1 LINVGYN
8 PDFRLWEISLEETL
22 VVGNISDE
30 PFAID
35 VASVSG
41 QVEDISDI
49 IALKD
54 FANTEFCP
62 RFIRDENDLTN
73 IGYGMSGKRVVI
85 VSATYADRTRNQLAM
100 RNLIIARSAVDN
112 GAKEVILVE
121 PDLFYSAQDRG
132 PRPNHGEVDYE
143 RSLRDYKKFDG
154 QPFTSQ
160 LYAEL
165 LKLAG
170 VKRVITVHN
179 HSSSV
184 GRIFTRM
191 FDGHYYNLVPDDLYA
206 RYIKTSGIVN
216 VDNNGKNLVLC
227 SPDFGAIGFTNRML
241 KSLQLQD
248 ASIVVM
254 DKSREGERK
263 VNIQISTKSPVQLA
277 DIEGK
282 DIIIFDDMVRTG
294 STILE
299 ASRVLRRGRPRKIIF
314 VVTHFYASA
323 EMREN
328 MNSRTIDEI
337 VTTNTMPTILN
348 RDMQGRL
355 RKKMVVLKI
364 EKWIA
369 KFLREYVLHN
379 NTESFGDETYTVD
392 MSSKHPRYIP
402 RGPIS

>member
-1 LINVGYN
+1 MEDTI
-8 PDFRLWEISLEETL
+8 I
-22 VVGNISDE
+22 VGNISDE

-41 QVEDISDI
+41 QIEDISDL

-62 RFIRDENDLTN
+62 RFIRDENDLSN
-73 IGYGMSGKRVVI
+73 IGYGMLGKRVVI

-132 PRPNHGEVDYE
+132 PRQNHGEVDYE
-143 RSLRDYKKFDG
+143 RGIKDYKKFDG

-170 VKRVITVHN
+170 VSRVITVHN

-191 FDGHYYNLVPDDLYA
+191 FDGHYYNLVPDDLYS
-206 RYIKTSGIVN
+206 RYIKSSGIVN
-216 VDNNGKNLVLC
+216 TDSDGKNLVLC
-227 SPDFGAIGFTNRML
+227 APDHGAIEFTNRMI

-248 ASIVVM
+248 ASMIVM
-254 DKSREGERK
+254 DKNREGERK
-263 VNIQISTKSPVQLA
+263 VNIHISNKSPVQLG

-299 ASRVLRRGRPRKIIF
+299 ASRVLRKGKPRKVIF
-314 VVTHFYASA
+314 FVTHFYASG

-328 MNSRTIDEI
+328 MNSRSIDEI

-364 EKWIA
+364 EKWLA
-369 KFLREYVLHN
+369 KFLRENILH
-379 NTESFGDETYTVD
+379 TDSSKFADDTYTVD

-402 RGPIS
+402 PVPST

>member
-1 LINVGYN
+1 MEDTVI
-8 PDFRLWEISLEETL
+8 
-22 VVGNISDE
+22 VGNISDE

-35 VASVSG
+35 VANICG
-41 QVEDISDI
+41 QTEDISDLI
-49 IALKD
+49 SLKD

-62 RFIRDENDLTN
+62 RFIRDEHDFSD
-73 IGYGMSGKRVVI
+73 IGHSLKDKRVII
-85 VSATYADRTRNQLAM
+85 VSTSYADKTRNQLAM
-100 RNLIIARSAVDN
+100 RNLIIARAASDN

-132 PRPNHGEVDYE
+132 PRKDHGEVDYK
-143 RSLRDYKKFDG
+143 RSINDYKKFDG
-154 QPFTSQ
+154 QSFTSQ

-165 LKLAG
+165 LKTAG
-170 VKRVITVHN
+170 VSRVITVHN

-184 GRIFTRM
+184 GRIFTKM
-191 FDGHYYNLVPDDLYA
+191 FDGHYYNLVPDDLYS
-206 RYIKTSGIVN
+206 RYIKSSGIVN
-216 VDNNGKNLVLC
+216 VENNGRNLVLC
-227 SPDFGAIGFTNRML
+227 SPDHGAIEFTNRML
-241 KSLQLQD
+241 KSLQLPD
-248 ASIVVM
+248 ASLMVM
-254 DKSREGERK
+254 EKNREGERK
-263 VNIQISTKSPVQLA
+263 VSIQISLKSPIQMQ
-277 DIEGK
+277 DIQGK

-299 ASRVLRRGRPRKIIF
+299 ASQVLRKGKPRKIIF

-364 EKWIA
+364 EKWLA
-369 KFLREYVLHN
+369 KFLRDYVLHN
-379 NTESFGDETYTVD
+379 KPLRESDETYTVD

-402 RGPIS
+402 PMRGHNE

>member
-1 LINVGYN
+1 MEDTI
-8 PDFRLWEISLEETL
+8 I
-22 VVGNISDE
+22 VGNISDE

-41 QVEDISDI
+41 QVEDISDL

-62 RFIRDENDLTN
+62 RFIRDENDMTN
-73 IGYGMSGKRVVI
+73 IGFGMTGKRVVI

-100 RNLIIARSAVDN
+100 RNLIIARSAIDN

-132 PRPNHGEVDYE
+132 PRKNHGEVDYD
-143 RSLRDYKKFDG
+143 RGLKDYKKFDG

-165 LKLAG
+165 LKVAG
-170 VKRVITVHN
+170 VNRVITVHN

-191 FDGHYYNLVPDDLYA
+191 FDGHYYNLVPDDLYS

-216 VDNNGKNLVLC
+216 IDNNGKNLVLC
-227 SPDFGAIGFTNRML
+227 APDHGAIEFTNRMI

-248 ASIVVM
+248 TSMIVM
-254 DKSREGERK
+254 DKNREGERK
-263 VNIQISTKSPVQLA
+263 VNIHISAKSPVQLG

-299 ASRVLRRGRPRKIIF
+299 ASKVLRKGRPRKIIF
-314 VVTHFYASA
+314 VVTHFYASG

-328 MNSRTIDEI
+328 MNSRSIDEI

-364 EKWIA
+364 EKWVA
-369 KFLREYVLHN
+369 KFLREHIFH
-379 NTESFGDETYTVD
+379 TDSSKFKDDTYTVD

-402 RGPIS
+402 PIPIS